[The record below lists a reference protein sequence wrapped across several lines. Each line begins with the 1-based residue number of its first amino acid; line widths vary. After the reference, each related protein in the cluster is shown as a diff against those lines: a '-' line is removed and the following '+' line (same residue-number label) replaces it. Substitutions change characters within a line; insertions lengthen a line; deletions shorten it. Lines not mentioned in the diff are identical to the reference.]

1 MNERPKQ
8 GSEIGKDRIKADL
21 RKIGV
26 AKGSHVAVA
35 LSLKSIGHVTG
46 GADTVIDALLE
57 AVGPKG
63 TIMMH
68 TFTNLFPLSKIP
80 NDYHFAQSTKP
91 NTGLVPRNFLKRPE
105 TIRSRHPAVSVAA
118 AGKLAKYLTKDHDE
132 RSEPYLPYQKLAQI
146 NGKYLAIG
154 IGNRLV
160 GIRHEAQRMAGLW
173 VVPML
178 VGTQYLNRDGVR
190 TLFVWALPPCVKNA
204 PQLVPPIEEMGIIK
218 RGKIGNAP
226 SIIAPAKELIE
237 TMANFLKKD
246 PTLNLCDDIFCL
258 QCRELEKR
266 MGLYSKIVNQRL
278 FQRNLF
284 TRKLIEQRNKMILKK
299 YSYVSYAESSR
310 KNRID
315 LINLLE
321 YPPSRIVRLITFI
334 LQRLKW
340 NRESDISQG

>member
-1 MNERPKQ
+1 MNEKPKQ

-35 LSLKSIGHVTG
+35 LSLKSIGHVKG

-57 AVGPKG
+57 AVGPEG

-68 TFTNLFPLSKIP
+68 TFTGLFAISKIP
-80 NDYHFAQSTKP
+80 TDYLFDQSTEP

-105 TIRSRHPAVSVAA
+105 TIRSHHPAVSVAA
-118 AGKLAKYLTKDHDE
+118 AGKLAKYLTKDHNE
-132 RSEPYLPYQKLAQI
+132 HSEPYLPYQKLAQI

-160 GIRHEAQRMAGLW
+160 GIRHEAQRRAGLW
-173 VVPML
+173 IVPML
-178 VGTQYLNRDGVR
+178 VGTQYLNREGVR
-190 TLFVWALPPCVKNA
+190 ALFVWSLPPCVKNA
-204 PQLVPPIEEMGIIK
+204 PQLVPLIEEMGIIK

-226 SIIAPAKELIE
+226 SIITPAKELID
-237 TMANFLKKD
+237 TMANILKKD
-246 PTLNLCDDIFCL
+246 PTLNLCNDIFCL
-258 QCRELEKR
+258 QCRELER
-266 MGLYSKIVNQRL
+266 SMDLYSKIDNPKL

-284 TRKLIEQRNKMILKK
+284 TRKLIELRNKMILEKF
-299 YSYVSYAESSR
+299 SYVSYVESSR
-310 KNRID
+310 KNKIH

-321 YPPSRIVRLITFI
+321 FPPSRIVRLANFI
-334 LQRLKW
+334 LQR
-340 NRESDISQG
+340 